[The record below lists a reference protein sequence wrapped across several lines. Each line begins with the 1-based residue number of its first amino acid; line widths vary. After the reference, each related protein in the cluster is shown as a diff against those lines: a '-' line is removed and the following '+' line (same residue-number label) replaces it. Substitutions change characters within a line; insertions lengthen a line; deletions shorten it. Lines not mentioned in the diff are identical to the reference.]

1 MSVAQ
6 DEIDAI
12 AMAREGGESGT
23 GDRVLT
29 ALLTE
34 MDGVE
39 ELQGVVLLAAT
50 NRPEVIVRNTS
61 LLPLV
66 EWPYR

>member
-1 MSVAQ
+1 
-6 DEIDAI
+6 
-12 AMAREGGESGT
+12 MAREGAEGGGT

-39 ELQGVVLLAAT
+39 ELQGVVVLAAT
-50 NRPEVIVRNTS
+50 NRPEAIVRGRRLSALFMGMLLKSS
-61 LLPLV
+61 LH
-66 EWPYR
+66 